1 MRTEQEEEEARAPAV
16 SISIQPS
23 DVIKMVKTLIL
34 PLESNHY
41 HTTPI
46 QREILKLRH
55 VEYLQSNTPSLDSV
69 KTSNNS
75 TDTSRTNLTNNNN
88 TMNNT
93 PSFSLNT
100 DLLGRVSLRYISIV
114 Y

>member
-1 MRTEQEEEEARAPAV
+1 MRIEQQRQEEEARAPAV

-34 PLESNHY
+34 PVESNHY

-46 QREILKLRH
+46 QREILQLRN
-55 VEYLQSNTPSLDSV
+55 VEYLQSNTPSLGSV

-75 TDTSRTNLTNNNN
+75 RTNLTNNSN
-88 TMNNT
+88 TMNNP

-100 DLLGRVSLRYISIV
+100 DLLGKVS
-114 Y
+114 